1 MSKFDRITVVQKMKA
16 TGMVPV
22 FYHPHAE
29 VAIEVILACYAGGV
43 RAVEFTNRG
52 DGAHRVF
59 EQVMEA
65 ARVHMPELALGIGSV
80 LDAGT
85 ASLYMQLGADF
96 IVSPALVEEMAVVC
110 NRRKVLWSPGCGSVS
125 EIVRAHELGA
135 ELVKVFPGTE
145 VGGPSFVKAVRGP
158 MPWTQ
163 LMPTG
168 GVSPDKDNLK
178 AWFDAGVACVGM
190 GSQLITK
197 DVLMAFAKK
206 TDAGVAPQLEK
217 KVHETLDLIADLRK

>member
-22 FYHPHAE
+22 FYHPDAE
-29 VAIEVILACYAGGV
+29 VATEVILACYAGGV

-52 DGAHRVF
+52 DGAHKVF

-65 ARVHMPELALGIGSV
+65 ARVRMPELALGIGSV

-96 IVSPALVEEMAVVC
+96 VVSPALVEEMAVVC

-135 ELVKVFPGTE
+135 ELVKIFPGSE
-145 VGGPSFVKAVRGP
+145 VGGPSFAQAVRGP

-168 GVSPDKDNLK
+168 GVSPDRDNLK
-178 AWFDAGVACVGM
+178 AWFGAGVACVGM
-190 GSQLITK
+190 GSKLITK
-197 DVLMAFAKK
+197 EVMMAFAKK
-206 TDAGVAPQLEK
+206 TDAVIPKQLEN
-217 KVHETLDLIADLRK
+217 KVRETLDLIADLRK